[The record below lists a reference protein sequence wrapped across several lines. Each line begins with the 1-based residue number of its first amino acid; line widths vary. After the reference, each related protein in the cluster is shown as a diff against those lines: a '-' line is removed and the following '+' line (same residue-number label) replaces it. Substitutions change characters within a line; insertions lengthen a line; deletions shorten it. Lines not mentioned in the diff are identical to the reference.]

1 MRITKTHI
9 YFWSDYD
16 YLSNFYPSKFIVDN
30 YIYRFNE
37 EYIMR
42 QKALL
47 FKDYNSEVLIRT
59 AQTPYQIKKIGRNII
74 NFNETIWLENRDRIL
89 YEGLMEKFLQ
99 NNNLKELLI
108 NTNDKYLVEA
118 SKYDKIYGVGLEESD
133 DKILNS
139 KNWLGQNLLGEILM
153 KVRRYLI
160 KID

>member
-99 NNNLKELLI
+99 NN
-108 NTNDKYLVEA
+108 T
-118 SKYDKIYGVGLEESD
+118 
-133 DKILNS
+133 
-139 KNWLGQNLLGEILM
+139 
-153 KVRRYLI
+153 
-160 KID
+160 